1 MSVRP
6 HKNTCVLAD
15 SANSLLESMT
25 RTKSLLRMPEMRS
38 SNHTELY
45 VCLRYAQ
52 LKSIFFTATPLYV
65 YWRGVV
71 GFVDARMS

>member
-1 MSVRP
+1 VFVRP

-15 SANSLLESMT
+15 SANSLLESM
-25 RTKSLLRMPEMRS
+25 KQWMPEMRS